1 MIVII
6 YFYNKNNKLK
16 KGTVIKSTGSW
27 YKIMTDSNEFWNCRI
42 RGKLRLKGIK
52 STNPVS
58 VGDNIVFDIVD
69 EDKQEGV
76 INAIEPRKNYIVRK
90 SINLSHRS
98 HILASNID
106 HVYLLVTLIA
116 PETTTGF
123 IDRFLV
129 TTEAYQIPVTIL
141 FNKVDLFNK
150 DGLEALE
157 EFKLIYEKIGYRCLN
172 ISATDSKSVEFL
184 KKEIDGNKVMFGGH
198 SGVGKS
204 TLVNALDPNL
214 DIRTNEISEANLS
227 GMHTTTFAEMHPL
240 PSGGFIIDT
249 PGIRAFGLLD
259 FEKAELSH
267 YFPEMTELRG
277 ECKFSNCQ
285 HIKEPKCAIKD
296 AVENGI
302 IDEGRYYNYTTMYS
316 DDDDETFRKDIY
328 K

>member
-6 YFYNKNNKLK
+6 YFYNKINKLK

-27 YKIMTDSNEFWNCRI
+27 YKLMTEDNEFWNCRI
-42 RGKLRLKGIK
+42 RGKLRLSGIK

-58 VGDNIVFDIVD
+58 VGDNVIFDVED
-69 EDKQEGV
+69 EDKLEGV
-76 INAIEPRKNYIVRK
+76 IKKIEPRKNYIVRK

-123 IDRFLV
+123 IDRFIV
-129 TTEAYQIPVTIL
+129 TAEAYQIPVTLL
-141 FNKVDLFNK
+141 FNKVDLFDK
-150 DGLEALE
+150 DGLEAVD
-157 EFKLIYEKIGYRCLN
+157 EFKAIYEKIGYRCLN
-172 ISATDSKSVEFL
+172 ISATDLKSVEFL
-184 KKEIDGNKVMFGGH
+184 KAEIDGNKVMFGGH

-204 TLVNALDPNL
+204 TLVNSLDPDL
-214 DIRTNEISEANLS
+214 DIRTSEISEANLS

-259 FEKAELSH
+259 FEKAELCH
-267 YFPEMTELRG
+267 YFPELNKLRG

-285 HIKEPKCAIKD
+285 HISEPKCAIKE
-296 AVENGI
+296 AVENGN
-302 IDEGRYYNYTTMYS
+302 IDPGRYYNYTMMHS

>member
-6 YFYNKNNKLK
+6 YFYRKNNKLK

-27 YKIMTDSNEFWNCRI
+27 YKLMTEDNEFWDCRI
-42 RGKLRLKGIK
+42 RGKLRLSGIK

-58 VGDNIVFDIVD
+58 VGDNVIFDVED
-69 EDKQEGV
+69 EDKLEGV
-76 INAIEPRKNYIVRK
+76 IKKIEPRKNYIVRK

-123 IDRFLV
+123 IDRFIV
-129 TTEAYQIPVTIL
+129 TAEAYQIPVTLL
-141 FNKVDLFNK
+141 FNKVDLFDE
-150 DGLEALE
+150 DGLEAVA
-157 EFKLIYEKIGYRCLN
+157 EFKAIYEKVGYRCLN
-172 ISATDSKSVEFL
+172 ISATDPKSVEFL
-184 KKEIDGNKVMFGGH
+184 KSEINGNKVMFGGH

-204 TLVNALDPNL
+204 TLVNSLDPNL
-214 DIRTNEISEANLS
+214 DIRTTEISEANMS

-259 FEKAELSH
+259 FEKAELCH
-267 YFPEMTELRG
+267 YFPELNALRG

-285 HIKEPKCAIKD
+285 HINEPKCAIKE
-296 AVENGI
+296 AVENGD
-302 IDEGRYYNYTTMYS
+302 IDAGRYYNYAMMHG
-316 DDDDETFRKDIY
+316 DDDNETFRKDIY

>member
-6 YFYNKNNKLK
+6 YFYNKINKLK

-27 YKIMTDSNEFWNCRI
+27 YKIMTDTNEFWDCRI
-42 RGKLRLKGIK
+42 RGKLRLKGIE

-58 VGDNIVFDIVD
+58 VGDNILFDIVE
-69 EDKQEGV
+69 EDKLEGV
-76 INAIEPRKNYIVRK
+76 ITKIEPRKNYIVRK

-106 HVYLLVTLIA
+106 HVYLLVTLMV

-129 TTEAYQIPVTIL
+129 TAEAYQIPVTLL
-141 FNKVDLFNK
+141 FNKVDLFEA
-150 DGLEALE
+150 DGLDAIN
-157 EFKLIYEKIGYRCLN
+157 EFKAIYEKVGYRCLN
-172 ISATDSKSVEFL
+172 ISATDSKTVAFL
-184 KKEIDGNKVMFGGH
+184 KDEIKGNKVMFGGH

-214 DIRTNEISEANLS
+214 DIRTSEISEANLS

-259 FEKAELSH
+259 FEKAELCH
-267 YFPEMTELRG
+267 YFPELNELRG
-277 ECKFSNCQ
+277 DCKFSNCQ
-285 HIKEPKCAIKD
+285 HISEPKCAIKE
-296 AVENGI
+296 AVENGE
-302 IDEGRYYNYTTMYS
+302 IDAGRYYNYTMMHS

>member
-1 MIVII
+1 
-6 YFYNKNNKLK
+6 
-16 KGTVIKSTGSW
+16 
-27 YKIMTDSNEFWNCRI
+27 MTDTNEFWNCRI

-58 VGDNIVFDIVD
+58 VGDNIIFDVED
-69 EDKQEGV
+69 EDKFEGV
-76 INAIEPRKNYIVRK
+76 ISKIEPRKNYIVRK

-129 TTEAYQIPVTIL
+129 TAMAYQIPVTLL

-150 DGLEALE
+150 DGLEALD
-157 EFKLIYEKIGYRCLN
+157 EFKEIYQKVGYRCLN
-172 ISATDSKSVEFL
+172 VSATNPDSVAFL
-184 KKEIDGNKVMFGGH
+184 KDEIKGNKVMFGGH

-259 FEKAELSH
+259 FDKAELCH
-267 YFPEMTELRG
+267 YFPEMNELRG
-277 ECKFSNCQ
+277 SCKFSNCQ

-296 AVENGI
+296 AVEKGS
-302 IDEGRYYNYTTMYS
+302 IDEGRYYNYTTMHS